1 MATLTNEQINLSYP
15 GLIKTTDNLALS
27 VGTEKALTDGIGN
40 NLPLTASQT
49 GISFNGGVDFTGAT
63 VTGLV
68 SGGLVSGTGTN
79 SMKSADFLTDNAG
92 QASANNTICIGN
104 GGIADGQEAIYIG
117 SGGQAGQDC
126 IAIGQGAVS
135 VNGPA
140 MAIGRSARAIGS
152 VTSAF
157 GNSAT
162 VEANQSIGMSGE
174 NVTITSG
181 ATRSVGIGRQV
192 TINAANSV
200 AIGNYARVL
209 SNGAGSLAMASS
221 QTGIGA
227 INAPDSINLAAG
239 DYNSNI
245 VTGADRAIGIGASG
259 VALDK
264 VTAADGI
271 AIGTESTATAVGA
284 VSLGREIVAN
294 RVDTVSVRELE
305 IQTNGGGMILFSP
318 NGTGYKVT
326 VTDGGLLNTT
336 AI

>member
-1 MATLTNEQINLSYP
+1 MATLTNEQINLTYP

-49 GISFNGGVDFTGAT
+49 GISFNGDVDFAGAT

-68 SGGLVSGTGTN
+68 AGGLVSGTGTN
-79 SMKSADFLTDNAG
+79 SMKSADFLTSNAG

-104 GGIADGQEAIYIG
+104 GGIADGSEAIYIG

-126 IAIGQGAVS
+126 IGIGQGAVS
-135 VNGPA
+135 VSGPA
-140 MAIGRSARAIGS
+140 MAIGRNARAIGS
-152 VTSAF
+152 VASAY
-157 GNSAT
+157 GNAAT

-174 NVTITSG
+174 NITITS
-181 ATRSVGIGRQV
+181 AASRSVGIGRQV
-192 TINAANSV
+192 TISAANSV

-209 SNGAGSLAMASS
+209 SSGAGSLAMAAS

-227 INAPDSINLAAG
+227 INAPDSINFAAG

-245 VTGADRAIGIGASG
+245 VTGADRAIGIGSSTIS
-259 VALDK
+259 LDK

-284 VSLGREIVAN
+284 VSLGRQIVAN
-294 RVDTVSVRELE
+294 IVDTVSVRELE
-305 IQTNGGGMILFSP
+305 TQTVGGGITMYSPDGTAYKLTVANGGTLVI
-318 NGTGYKVT
+318 T
-326 VTDGGLLNTT
+326 
-336 AI
+336 

>member
-1 MATLTNEQINLSYP
+1 MSTLTNEQINLTYP

-68 SGGLVSGTGTN
+68 SGGLVSGSGTD
-79 SMKSADFLTDNAG
+79 SMQSADFLTSNAPD
-92 QASANNTICIGN
+92 ASGTNSICLGN
-104 GGIADGQEAIYIG
+104 GGIADGSEAIYIG

-135 VNGPA
+135 VSGPA
-140 MAIGRSARAIGS
+140 QAIGRSARAIGN
-152 VTSAF
+152 VASAY
-157 GNSAT
+157 GNAAT

-174 NVTITSG
+174 NVSITSA

-192 TINAANSV
+192 TINSSNCV
-200 AIGNYARVL
+200 AIGNYTRIL
-209 SNGAGSLAMASS
+209 SGAASSIAMAAS
-221 QTGIGA
+221 QVGIGA
-227 INAPDSINLAAG
+227 VSAPNAINFAAG
-239 DYNSNI
+239 THNSNI
-245 VTGADRAIGIGASG
+245 PSGADRAIGIGSASSTI
-259 VALDK
+259 DK

-271 AIGTESTATAVGA
+271 AIGTLSTSTAIGA

-294 RVDTVSVRELE
+294 IVDTVSVRELE
-305 IQTNGGGMILFSP
+305 TQTVGGGITMYSPDGTAYKLTVANGGTLVI
-318 NGTGYKVT
+318 T
-326 VTDGGLLNTT
+326 
-336 AI
+336 

>member
-1 MATLTNEQINLSYP
+1 MTLTNEQINLTYP
-15 GLIKTTDNLALS
+15 GLIKTTDNLALG
-27 VGTEKALTDGIGN
+27 VTTEKALTDGIGN

-49 GISFNGGVDFTGAT
+49 GISFNGGVDFAGAT
-63 VTGLV
+63 ITGL
-68 SGGLVSGTGTN
+68 SAGGLVSGTGTN
-79 SMKSADFLTDNAG
+79 SMKSADFLTDNPG
-92 QASANNTICIGN
+92 TASANNTICIGN
-104 GGIADGQEAIYIG
+104 GGLADGNEAIYIG

-135 VNGPA
+135 VSGPA
-140 MAIGRSARAIGS
+140 QAIGRSARAIGS
-152 VTSAF
+152 VASAY

-174 NVTITSG
+174 NVSITSA

-209 SNGAGSLAMASS
+209 STGPGSLAMAAS

-227 INAPDSINLAAG
+227 ISAPDSINFAAG
-239 DYNSNI
+239 DYNTNI
-245 VTGADRAIGIGASG
+245 VAGADRAIGIGAST

-264 VTAADGI
+264 VTAVDGI

-284 VSLGREIVAN
+284 VSLGRQIVAN
-294 RVDTVSVRELE
+294 TVDTVSVRELE
-305 IQTNGGGMILFSP
+305 TQTVGGGIIMYSP
-318 NGTGYKVT
+318 NGTGYKLT
-326 VTDGGLLNTT
+326 VSDAGAPVFT

>member
-1 MATLTNEQINLSYP
+1 MSTLTNEQINLTYP

-27 VGTEKALTDGIGN
+27 VGTEKALTDGVGN

-49 GISFNGGVDFTGAT
+49 GISFNGDVDFAGAT

-68 SGGLVSGTGTN
+68 AGGLVSGTGTN
-79 SMKSADFLTDNAG
+79 SMKSADFLTGNAG
-92 QASANNTICIGN
+92 TASANNTICIGN
-104 GGIADGQEAIYIG
+104 GGIADGNEAIYIG

-135 VNGPA
+135 VSGPA
-140 MAIGRSARAIGS
+140 QAIGRSARAIGS
-152 VTSAF
+152 VASAY
-157 GNSAT
+157 GNSAV

-174 NVTITSG
+174 NVTITAS
-181 ATRSVGIGRQV
+181 ASRSVGIGRQV

-209 SNGAGSLAMASS
+209 SSGAGSLAMAAS

-227 INAPDSINLAAG
+227 INAPDSINLASG

-245 VTGADRAIGIGASG
+245 VIGADRAIGIGASSI
-259 VALDK
+259 ALDK

-284 VSLGREIVAN
+284 VSLGRQIVAN
-294 RVDTVSVRELE
+294 IVDTVSVRELE
-305 IQTNGGGMILFSP
+305 TQTVGGGITMYSPDGTAYKLTVANGGTLVI
-318 NGTGYKVT
+318 T
-326 VTDGGLLNTT
+326 
-336 AI
+336 